1 MLDTFSSG
9 PVILGYTPRSVF
21 IPFHARGQRWACMI
35 MHRRAGKTVAC
46 IRDMIDKVVR
56 KPGVRFAYVAPLR
69 NQAKTVAWDYLKDFA
84 RPILSK
90 PPNEAELY
98 VEISTLGT
106 NSAPA
111 RITLFGAD
119 NQDALR
125 GQFFDGVV
133 LDEYGDMNPTMFG
146 QIIRPALADRK
157 GWAVIVGTIKGRNQ
171 LWQQYEQAVH
181 DPTWYTDFLRAS
193 ATHLLPES
201 ELAEARK
208 V

>member
-1 MLDTFSSG
+1 VGDVDRRRRG
-9 PVILGYTPRSVF
+9 PERVQMTDVSLGYVPRPQF
-21 IPFHARGQRWACMI
+21 APFHNRRQRWSCMI
-35 MHRRAGKTVAC
+35 THRRAGKTVATL
-46 IRDMIDKVVR
+46 RDMIAMANR
-56 KPGVRFAYVAPLR
+56 KPGGRFAYIAPLR

-133 LDEYGDMNPTMFG
+133 LDEYGDITRPCSAKSSALPSPTG
-146 QIIRPALADRK
+146 RDDQGPQSALA
-157 GWAVIVGTIKGRNQ
+157 AI
-171 LWQQYEQAVH
+171 
-181 DPTWYTDFLRAS
+181 
-193 ATHLLPES
+193 
-201 ELAEARK
+201 
-208 V
+208 